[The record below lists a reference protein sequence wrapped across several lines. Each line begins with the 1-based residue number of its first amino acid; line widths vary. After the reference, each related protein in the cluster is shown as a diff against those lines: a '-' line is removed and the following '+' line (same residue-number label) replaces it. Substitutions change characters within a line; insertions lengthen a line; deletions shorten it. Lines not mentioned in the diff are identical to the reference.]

1 MKKPALKALICA
13 LCASL
18 ALVSGL
24 VLTGCSDADPK
35 KMSSDDFD
43 VIGFDTIKLL
53 ISTGAVFAD
62 LTTNFDEI
70 KNLDDAAI
78 EELAEEMGST
88 GLEDYGIETV
98 DLIASMAEG
107 FDYTINSVTV
117 DGDTATASVTVT
129 CKSATELMDLDYGAM
144 TEDLLEAVEAGEV
157 DVSDEASVNT
167 WTGEYLMGLLD
178 ALEPAEKDLDL
189 TYVNGSDGWELD
201 DDSRTAVDQ
210 IFA

>member
-1 MKKPALKALICA
+1 MMKRTSLRALACA
-13 LCASL
+13 LCATL
-18 ALVSGL
+18 ALVGGL
-24 VLTGCSDADPK
+24 VLTGCS
-35 KMSSDDFD
+35 
-43 VIGFDTIKLL
+43 
-53 ISTGAVFAD
+53 GANPEEAVRAD
-62 LTTNFDEI
+62 LTTNLDQI
-70 KNLDDAAI
+70 KNLDEATI
-78 EELAEEMGST
+78 NELAEQMGDA

-129 CKSATELMDLDYGAM
+129 CKSATELMDLDYDAM

-157 DVSDEASVNT
+157 DVSDEASVNA

-189 TYVNGSDGWELD
+189 TYVKGSDGWELD
-201 DDSRTAVDQ
+201 DDSRTAVEQ

>member
-1 MKKPALKALICA
+1 M
-13 LCASL
+13 
-18 ALVSGL
+18 
-24 VLTGCSDADPK
+24 LTGCS
-35 KMSSDDFD
+35 
-43 VIGFDTIKLL
+43 
-53 ISTGAVFAD
+53 GANPEEAVRAD
-62 LTTNFDEI
+62 LTTNLDQI
-70 KNLDDAAI
+70 KNLDEATI
-78 EELAEEMGST
+78 NELAEQMGDA

-129 CKSATELMDLDYGAM
+129 CKSATELMDLDYDAM